1 MFIRK
6 QPVLRSCQDALSK
19 SYFVDSLAHEFDFI
33 ADKSL
38 VVTIQEKT
46 GGNKPVKRIPDKAEL
61 EIRRQGFHR
70 QARPD
75 LLKRNMTMLD
85 GGDLRNRY
93 ALFAEQRL
101 LFPIVFSQ
109 VRPEGLTD
117 SMGRRPGDGEENKS
131 MFMRDDH

>member
-6 QPVLRSCQDALSK
+6 QPVLRSCQDPLSK
-19 SYFVDSLAHEFDFI
+19 PFIADGPAHEFDLI
-33 ADKSL
+33 SGKP
-38 VVTIQEKT
+38 VVATIQEKT

-70 QARPD
+70 QVRPD
-75 LLKRNMTMLD
+75 LLKRNMAMSD
-85 GGDLRNRY
+85 CGNSRNRY

-117 SMGRRPGDGEENKS
+117 SMGRRPGDGKENKS